1 MPWMFSKSGLARLSL
16 ATLLIFAVAVPAFAS
31 KGDVPH
37 RKRKDAKE
45 QVEQME
51 QAWRAAQLAN
61 DVPAM
66 DKLLSDDYVGIT
78 MTGQVVTKHQQ
89 LERMTSRQVVITR
102 IDMDDMKVK
111 LIGST
116 AVVTS
121 LINIDGTL
129 DGSDVHGMYRYT
141 RVYSRLPSGSW
152 KITNF
157 EATRVNPPGAPPP
170 AQSRHHQ
177 RSDDSAAR
185 PQ

>member
-1 MPWMFSKSGLARLSL
+1 
-16 ATLLIFAVAVPAFAS
+16 
-31 KGDVPH
+31 
-37 RKRKDAKE
+37 
-45 QVEQME
+45 ME

-89 LERMTSRQVVITR
+89 LDRMRNRQLVLTR

-121 LINIDGTL
+121 LINIDGTME
-129 DGSDVHGMYRYT
+129 GSDVHGMYRYT
-141 RVYSRLPSGSW
+141 RVYTPPALRLLENHQLRGHPREPARW
-152 KITNF
+152 PD
-157 EATRVNPPGAPPP
+157 RRPAPPP
-170 AQSRHHQ
+170 HPPRCRRTRPAEAVMSPGPNFRSRW
-177 RSDDSAAR
+177 
-185 PQ
+185 PKGPTG